1 MTHHL
6 TSIVLGLALVSG
18 CGSDPSCEDLCTE
31 AQAGGCTTVTGN
43 CGSFCAALDKVDGP
57 ANCESQR
64 DAYESCLDSTPDV
77 CDADCDAKE
86 SALSSCVGSYCLGH
100 ASDPSCV
107 TLQQSF

>member
-6 TSIVLGLALVSG
+6 TSIALGFALVSG
-18 CGSDPSCEDLCTE
+18 CASDPSCEDLCTE
-31 AQAGGCTTVTGN
+31 AQAGNCTTVTGSCSN
-43 CGSFCAALDKVDGP
+43 FCSALDKVQGP

-64 DAYESCLDSTPDV
+64 DAYQSCLDSTPDV
-77 CDADCDAKE
+77 CDAGCDAKE